1 MKKVLSMS
9 KEIES
14 TIKELNEEI
23 VERENTVLQLD
34 AIENFNNLIVSKIT
48 NEEEKLVHGIMSDKQ
63 KLLHK
68 FCKDIIEINK
78 NGIKKL
84 EDFKNERKKV

>member
-1 MKKVLSMS
+1 MS